1 MNDPL
6 PDLDPAL
13 AARFR
18 GEHAHLPAEPF
29 VGATLRRV
37 AVERARSATLR
48 RVLQAVALVA
58 VLAASP
64 WLIEASTLLSA
75 ALDKGFAQV
84 SGWLATPAGMAI
96 AGVVAAA
103 IFALRYRRRRVW

>member
-13 AARFR
+13 AALFR

-37 AVERARSATLR
+37 AAERERSATLR
-48 RVLQAVALVA
+48 RMLQSVALIA

-75 ALDKGFAQV
+75 ALDKGFALV
-84 SGWLATPAGMAI
+84 SGWLGTPAGMAI
-96 AGVVAAA
+96 AGVAAV
-103 IFALRYRRRRVW
+103 ILALRYRRRRVW